1 MQYRARLLPRFLCCG
16 ARRGGIG
23 PGNRSSDGE
32 GGPTMTGPEHY
43 HEAQQLLADPNYGEP
58 KGIGRSET
66 IAAAQ
71 VHATLALAAATAL
84 GGDSAGD
91 VQAWRDAAATKPAG
105 PHGS

>member
-1 MQYRARLLPRFLCCG
+1 
-16 ARRGGIG
+16 
-23 PGNRSSDGE
+23 
-32 GGPTMTGPEHY
+32 MTGPEHY

-84 GGDSAGD
+84 AGD
-91 VQAWRDAAATKPAG
+91 NALDLQGWRVAAGAKPAAPPG
-105 PHGS
+105 A